1 MSQTEDPVRSPCIEK
16 CCLNSDNVCVGCFRS
31 LAEIAQWQLM
41 DDKMRL
47 AVLGK
52 AENLRKTL
60 YSFEDYILKKRKR
73 E

>member
-1 MSQTEDPVRSPCIEK
+1 MSQTEDPVQSPCIEN

-31 LAEIAQWQLM
+31 LAEIAQWLQM